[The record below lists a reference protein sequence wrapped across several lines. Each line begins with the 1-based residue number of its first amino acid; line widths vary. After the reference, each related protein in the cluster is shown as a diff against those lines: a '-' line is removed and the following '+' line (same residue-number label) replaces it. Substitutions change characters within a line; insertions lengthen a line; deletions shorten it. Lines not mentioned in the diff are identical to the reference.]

1 MKPTRGFLLL
11 SVALVVVACSAG
23 SAPTSVAPVVASA
36 SGPTKGELTIYGAAS
51 LKSALKFLKASY
63 EAAVP
68 GTTLTIATDSSA
80 TLRTQIEQG
89 APADIFLSAD
99 QKNPDAL
106 VKAGLADG
114 PALAFAGNTLTIIV
128 PKLAPAVGTGTG
140 TVRSP
145 VDLARPGAKIVAA
158 GADVPVTRYA
168 EQVVANLAALA
179 GYPPGFASACAANV
193 VSREQ
198 NVKAVVA
205 KIELGEGD
213 AAIVYT
219 TDASGSNKVN
229 QVPIPPAANVLA
241 IYAGVVIKGSAQAP
255 AAHAFLEWLA
265 GPIGRAILV
274 NAGFVPPP

>member
-1 MKPTRGFLLL
+1 M
-11 SVALVVVACSAG
+11 A
-23 SAPTSVAPVVASA
+23 TSVPNVGGDAST
-36 SGPTKGELTIYGAAS
+36 PTKADLTIYGAAS
-51 LKSALKFLKASY
+51 LKGALKSLKAAY

-99 QKNPDAL
+99 QKNPDTL
-106 VKAGLADG
+106 VKAGLTDG

-128 PKLAPAVGTGTG
+128 PKLGQAVGAA
-140 TVRSP
+140 TVHSP
-145 VDLARPGAKIVAA
+145 ADLARPGTKIVSA

-168 EQVVANLAALA
+168 DQVVANLAALP
-179 GYPPGFASACAANV
+179 GYPPGFASAYAANV

-213 AAIVYT
+213 AAIVYA
-219 TDASGSNKVN
+219 TDAVGSDKVDLI
-229 QVPIPPAANVLA
+229 PIPPTANVLA

>member
-1 MKPTRGFLLL
+1 MLL

-23 SAPTSVAPVVASA
+23 SAATSVAPVVANA
-36 SGPTKGELTIYGAAS
+36 SGPTKPEITIYGAAS

-68 GTTLTIATDSSA
+68 GTTLTIAIDSSA

-99 QKNPDAL
+99 QKNPEAL
-106 VKAGLADG
+106 VEAGLTDG
-114 PALAFAGNTLTIIV
+114 PALDFAGNTLTIIV
-128 PKLAPAVGTGTG
+128 PKVGQGTATAAVFSPA
-140 TVRSP
+140 
-145 VDLARPGAKIVAA
+145 DLAKPGMKIVAA
-158 GADVPVTRYA
+158 GAEVPVTRYA
-168 EQVVANLAALA
+168 EQVIAKLAALP
-179 GYPPGFASACAANV
+179 GYPHGFASAYAANV
-193 VSREQ
+193 VSKEQ

-219 TDASGSNKVN
+219 TDAIGSDKVN
-229 QVPIPPAANVLA
+229 VVPIPPQANVLA
-241 IYAGVVIKGSAQAP
+241 IYAGVVINGSAQAP

-265 GPIGRAILV
+265 GPIGGAILTD
-274 NAGFVPPP
+274 AGFVPLS

>member
-1 MKPTRGFLLL
+1 MKRTRGFWLL
-11 SVALVVVACSAG
+11 SVALVIVACSRG
-23 SAPTSVAPVVASA
+23 SVATSVPNAGADAST
-36 SGPTKGELTIYGAAS
+36 PTKAELTIYGAAS
-51 LKSALKFLKASY
+51 LKGALKSLKAAY
-63 EAAVP
+63 EAALP

-128 PKLAPAVGTGTG
+128 PKLGPAVGTA
-140 TVRSP
+140 TVRVP
-145 VDLARPGAKIVAA
+145 ADLARTGTKIVAA

-168 EQVVANLAALA
+168 DQVVANLAALP
-179 GYPPGFASACAANV
+179 GYPPGFASAYAANV

-213 AAIVYT
+213 AAIVYA
-219 TDASGSNKVN
+219 TDAIGSDKVDLI
-229 QVPIPPAANVLA
+229 PIPPTANVLA

>member
-1 MKPTRGFLLL
+1 LKRTRGFWLL
-11 SVALVVVACSAG
+11 SVALAIVACSGG
-23 SAPTSVAPVVASA
+23 SVATSVPNVGGDAST
-36 SGPTKGELTIYGAAS
+36 PTKADLTIYGAAS
-51 LKSALKFLKASY
+51 LKGALKSLKAAY

-99 QKNPDAL
+99 QKNPDTL
-106 VKAGLADG
+106 VKAGLTDG
-114 PALAFAGNTLTIIV
+114 PALAFAGNSLTIIV
-128 PKLAPAVGTGTG
+128 PKFAPAVGTGAA
-140 TVRSP
+140 TVHSP
-145 VDLARPGAKIVAA
+145 ADLARPGTKIVSA

-168 EQVVANLAALA
+168 DQVVANLAALP
-179 GYPPGFASACAANV
+179 GYPPGFASAYAANV

-213 AAIVYT
+213 AAIVYA
-219 TDASGSNKVN
+219 TDAVGSDKVDLI
-229 QVPIPPAANVLA
+229 PITPTANVLA

>member
-1 MKPTRGFLLL
+1 MLLF
-11 SVALVVVACSAG
+11 VALVVVACSAR
-23 SAPTSVAPVVASA
+23 SAATSVAPVVASA

-106 VKAGLADG
+106 VKAGLTDG

-128 PKLAPAVGTGTG
+128 PKLGLAVGTA
-140 TVRSP
+140 TVLSP
-145 VDLARPGAKIVAA
+145 VDLAKPGVKIVAA
-158 GADVPVTRYA
+158 GAEVPVTKYA
-168 EQVVANLAALA
+168 DQAIAKLAALP

-193 VSREQ
+193 VSKEQ
-198 NVKAVVA
+198 NVKSVVA

-213 AAIVYT
+213 AAIVYA
-219 TDASGSNKVN
+219 TDAIGSDKVDL
-229 QVPIPPAANVLA
+229 VPIPPTANVLA

-255 AAHAFLEWLA
+255 AAHAFLEWLT

>member
-1 MKPTRGFLLL
+1 LLL

-128 PKLAPAVGTGTG
+128 PKLGPAVGTGTASA
-140 TVRSP
+140 TVLSP
-145 VDLARPGAKIVAA
+145 ADLAKPGVKIVAA
-158 GADVPVTRYA
+158 GAEVPVTHYA
-168 EQVVANLAALA
+168 EQAIAKLAALA
-179 GYPPGFASACAANV
+179 GYPHDFASAYAANV
-193 VSREQ
+193 VSKEQ

-219 TDASGSNKVN
+219 TDAIGSDKVN
-229 QVPIPPAANVLA
+229 QVPIPPEANVLA
-241 IYAGVVIKGSAQAP
+241 IYAGVVIKGSVRAP
-255 AAHAFLEWLA
+255 AARAFLEWLT
-265 GPIGRAILV
+265 GPIGRAILTD
-274 NAGFVPPP
+274 AGFVPPS